1 MRFLAILLFSVFL
14 CSFDVN
20 AEVSNGGHQI
30 SIQLT
35 NYDEPQLF
43 LGYHYG
49 DKQYLQDTVEK
60 NDAGFFVFEGEEP
73 LPPGVYLVVMA
84 PDNKYFQLLVT
95 NEEQNFK
102 VFVNAENP
110 TRDIRFENAPDNQL
124 FYEYLS
130 FLEEKKPLAGWSTRL
145 TVSGASALFSRIWS
159 RILFFIDGSKGFSEL
174 AKKPKYTFFTAHFE

>member
-1 MRFLAILLFSVFL
+1 MRFLAILLFSTFL

-60 NDAGFFVFEGEEP
+60 NNAGFFVFEGEEP
-73 LPPGVYLVVMA
+73 LAPGVYLVVMA

-95 NEEQNFK
+95 NEELNFK

-110 TRDIRFENAPDNQL
+110 TRDIRFEDAPDNQL

-130 FLEEKKPLAGWSTRL
+130 FLEEKKPLADQL
-145 TVSGASALFSRIWS
+145 AEEIGAAEEEIQRKALQEKRSK
-159 RILFFIDGSKGFSEL
+159 IDLEVQEFQ
-174 AKKPKYTFFTAHFE
+174 A